1 MDAVT
6 TFGFCLLSAFFPP
19 ANAEGYLLIVA
30 ARTDTPL
37 VVVALAA
44 ATGQVLGKMAFYLVG
59 FGVVQTPWLKR
70 RAARRG
76 RLVRWMERLSRWCTE
91 HPLGAVGVVALSAGV
106 GIPPIAATSVLAG
119 SLRMPWWL
127 FALTAWVGRFGRFLL
142 VLHVPGLFGY

>member
-19 ANAEGYLLIVA
+19 ANAEGYLLIAA

-37 VVVALAA
+37 VLLALAA

-59 FGVVQTPWLKR
+59 YGVVKTPWLQR
-70 RAARRG
+70 RAAKRG
-76 RLVRWMERLSRWCTE
+76 RFVRWMERLSVWCAD
-91 HPLGAVGVVALSAGV
+91 HPWGAVGVVALSAGV
-106 GIPPIAATSVLAG
+106 GMPPIAATSVLAG

-127 FALTAWVGRFGRFLL
+127 FGLTAWAGRFARFLL
-142 VLHVPGLFGY
+142 VLNIPGLFGY